1 MLVDRQTTLIKGEAL
16 WIYTIWIHVWMRL
29 LAKMSFFL
37 HGQCHLFA
45 IALKRLTGLPL
56 AGVLDFDAEYLTT
69 YLMHAFVEVNDDLI
83 LDVAGIRSSESMM
96 KDFMYWDP
104 EPCNFAEKELLKW
117 EGGKRDL
124 DEEANTSL
132 NKALAVAAEILA
144 IENQMAAI

>member
-1 MLVDRQTTLIKGEAL
+1 
-16 WIYTIWIHVWMRL
+16 
-29 LAKMSFFL
+29 
-37 HGQCHLFA
+37 
-45 IALKRLTGLPL
+45 
-56 AGVLDFDAEYLTT
+56 
-69 YLMHAFVEVNDDLI
+69 MHAFVEVNDDLI